1 MTRAQPAVPPTSRNI
16 IELPYTNEIKQLT
29 ANYASQEYNAFINS
43 CNIPDCKSLL
53 KSRKSVVFPCRNDF
67 YAMQITFIRPVH
79 IQYLNFF
86 SSQPFASNLRQVRMS
101 AEGVEVGNIALNSRG
116 GMFKVD
122 HPDAVKSIRFEFS
135 VFENKFH
142 MCQIGNIG
150 VYGNNILKMLEQNFD
165 ETLFMRQFQHAPA
178 SGADH
183 GDFGLEFQQEKALS
197 RNLFVRINQDLLDLT
212 KEANELKIQLG
223 QAMFLI
229 SVLGIAIVVLA
240 AGVVLRAFFC
250 HRTVGLDDV
259 QMRARSGTLDGLR
272 GEMLQCLQN
281 TSFTDDPAEACK
293 RIASCMDLQR
303 MGKPVTPTQ

>member
-1 MTRAQPAVPPTSRNI
+1 MSYCCNDQQNKQKRDVVPQRSLRMNLFAYSFLLTFSIIVIQQHLTHNFNWMTRAQPAVPPTSRNI

-122 HPDAVKSIRFEFS
+122 HPDA
-135 VFENKFH
+135 
-142 MCQIGNIG
+142 
-150 VYGNNILKMLEQNFD
+150 
-165 ETLFMRQFQHAPA
+165 
-178 SGADH
+178 
-183 GDFGLEFQQEKALS
+183 
-197 RNLFVRINQDLLDLT
+197 
-212 KEANELKIQLG
+212 
-223 QAMFLI
+223 
-229 SVLGIAIVVLA
+229 
-240 AGVVLRAFFC
+240 
-250 HRTVGLDDV
+250 
-259 QMRARSGTLDGLR
+259 
-272 GEMLQCLQN
+272 
-281 TSFTDDPAEACK
+281 
-293 RIASCMDLQR
+293 
-303 MGKPVTPTQ
+303 